1 MPRGPRTGRG
11 SARHG
16 PFGIIILAGGAG
28 RRLGGQDKPSLVVG
42 DRTLV
47 ASVVTAGTEAGAAQV
62 IVVGPPRRGL
72 DGVCFV
78 SEEPPG
84 AGPVPAL
91 RRGLTEAAAPWM
103 AVLAA
108 DLPFLRAAH
117 LRLLLAAAAGRPGA
131 VLVDDTGR
139 PQWLAGCWATETLRE
154 AAAGYHGTTLR
165 GLLGPLDP
173 VLVNPPP
180 AAGEPPAWLDCDTP
194 EALEEARGWL
204 NRPAPGRP

>member
-1 MPRGPRTGRG
+1 MPAEHRTDRGPV
-11 SARHG
+11 RHG

-28 RRLGGQDKPSLVVG
+28 RRLGGRDKPSLIVG
-42 DRTLV
+42 DRTLI
-47 ASVVTAGTEAGAAQV
+47 ASVVTAGTEAGATQV

-72 DGVCFV
+72 GGVCFV
-78 SEEPPG
+78 REEPPG

-91 RRGLTEAAAPWM
+91 RRGLAEAAAPWT

-117 LRLLLAAAAGRPGA
+117 LRVLLTAAAGRPGA
-131 VLVDDTGR
+131 VLADDTGQ

-165 GLLGPLDP
+165 GLFGPLGPA
-173 VLVNPPP
+173 LVDPPP

-194 EALEEARGWL
+194 EALAEARGWL
-204 NRPAPGRP
+204 NRPAPGHP